1 MARGR
6 GRWENRDLRHTF
18 PLPSERRSEPRF
30 DGLYRD
36 DEAGEL
42 RFASDGTL
50 RWNGHPGE
58 WHVHGTALH
67 LRAERECDGAIGG
80 AAIYLLCADGKGRE
94 ARTQFALTFKAD
106 A

>member
-6 GRWENRDLRHTF
+6 GWRENRDLRHTF

-67 LRAERECDGAIGG
+67 LRAERECDGVLGG
-80 AAIYLLCADGKGRE
+80 AAIHLLCAGGKGRE
-94 ARTQFALTFKAD
+94 ARTQFSLTFKAD

>member
-67 LRAERECDGAIGG
+67 LRAERECDGALGG
-80 AAIYLLCADGKGRE
+80 AAIHLLCADGKGRE
-94 ARTQFALTFKAD
+94 ARTQFSLTFKAD

>member
-50 RWNGHPGE
+50 RWM
-58 WHVHGTALH
+58 HVHGTALH

-80 AAIYLLCADGKGRE
+80 AAISLLCADGKGRE

>member
-80 AAIYLLCADGKGRE
+80 AAISLLCADGKGRE

>member
-6 GRWENRDLRHTF
+6 GRWENRDLRQTF